1 MSHLWFSGSTSQQN
15 MTSWN
20 DVTSTAE
27 TMIKWSDAQRV
38 TWWIEWSN
46 WSQLVWQRNITNQME
61 WTVNNAESTNG
72 SVEKLIKKDR
82 IILETLNRLCLVIY
96 GLLTAAKGEW
106 KWLKMHTYTRL
117 KNKDKGLMRG
127 HRMRFLCEGPR
138 EWRKKSF
145 SLNKQIRRYVGQ
157 FSQTGSW

>member
-1 MSHLWFSGSTSQQN
+1 
-15 MTSWN
+15 
-20 DVTSTAE
+20 
-27 TMIKWSDAQRV
+27 
-38 TWWIEWSN
+38 
-46 WSQLVWQRNITNQME
+46 ME

-117 KNKDKGLMRG
+117 KKKNNKI
-127 HRMRFLCEGPR
+127 HVFVPRMWGAR
-138 EWRKKSF
+138 
-145 SLNKQIRRYVGQ
+145 IRV
-157 FSQTGSW
+157 